1 MAKMHNQRVVLKRYE
16 ASKNQDCDAEKKII
30 AVSCEKAKDAEDGQ
44 SLLGYEG
51 TAARAY
57 FQGMGK
63 CVDEAFYFE
72 KRSRRPPLD
81 PFNSMLSFGYSMLL
95 REIQVSLETH
105 GLNSYFGFFHRD
117 AEKSPS
123 LACDLIEEWRAV
135 IVDATVMS
143 AVNKHIIRQEHFEQ
157 EDGKPGIY
165 FTKEGVRIFIERM
178 EQKLSTKIQY
188 LPYIDYPLDFRH
200 AIDMQAVQLIKAMEA
215 EDASLY
221 QPLWI
226 R

>member
-1 MAKMHNQRVVLKRYE
+1 MITVLLSECQTGGVRQHY
-16 ASKNQDCDAEKKII
+16 
-30 AVSCEKAKDAEDGQ
+30 
-44 SLLGYEG
+44 
-51 TAARAY
+51 
-57 FQGMGK
+57 
-63 CVDEAFYFE
+63 
-72 KRSRRPPLD
+72 RSRRPPLD

-143 AVNKHIIRQEHFEQ
+143 AVNKHIIRREHFEQ

-215 EDASLY
+215 EDAPLY